1 MALKE
6 KYKTL
11 ILPRAKQEVRE
22 AAFYY
27 ESIRKGLGKLFYKEF
42 KNHSLP
48 LNNFPFFEE
57 KYNIVR
63 VLPLNKFPYL
73 IHFTV
78 NESEK
83 TVSIQ
88 AITNNHQD
96 PNTTKLKQ

>member
-42 KNHSLP
+42 KNHSLT
-48 LNNFPFFEE
+48 LNNFPFF
-57 KYNIVR
+57 
-63 VLPLNKFPYL
+63 
-73 IHFTV
+73 
-78 NESEK
+78 
-83 TVSIQ
+83 
-88 AITNNHQD
+88 
-96 PNTTKLKQ
+96 